1 MHTVIKKDMCSV
13 VVMRKCRQMRT
24 YLVRRE
30 ETLQRSPA
38 HELLDKKTP
47 SDDVLLSLAV
57 CVASD
62 ACRPQCLIFEAIVV
76 RNNWAAMMQL
86 DITLSTSEL
95 TLEKRALS

>member
-1 MHTVIKKDMCSV
+1 MSDDDHDDVTESLRDNGFLHVFV
-13 VVMRKCRQMRT
+13 RQKET
-24 YLVRRE
+24 
-30 ETLQRSPA
+30 TLQRSPA

-62 ACRPQCLIFEAIVV
+62 ACRPQCLIFKAIVV